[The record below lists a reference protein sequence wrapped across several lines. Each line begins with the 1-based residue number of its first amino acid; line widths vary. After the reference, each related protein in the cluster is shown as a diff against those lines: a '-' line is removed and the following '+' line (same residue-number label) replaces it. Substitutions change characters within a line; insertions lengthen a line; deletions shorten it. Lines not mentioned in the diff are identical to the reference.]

1 MSQKRY
7 TVACLTGH
15 GIGPEV
21 MAQACRIVDAA
32 SRLHGFVVDAQHVPF
47 AANAL
52 MRFGHPFPPSS
63 RRAVLEADAVLVPSR
78 APEILEAL
86 ESELD
91 LCASVDR
98 VRFPEGSELSLLAPL
113 RDDAWRWTFERAF
126 ALARESR
133 ARVTLAAVDARWEV
147 AAAEVAA
154 HHDGLEVERLALG
167 DAVHQLV
174 FAPGRF
180 DVLVGPPEHARANAE
195 IAACLSRDRVVAW
208 GRLAGEGPGVFGPA
222 HGTAADIA
230 GQDVADPKSMLLAAA
245 LMLGEGLGERA
256 AARTVSSA
264 VARAARREWSP
275 STSGFGDVVL
285 SQLPLAL
292 ANSEFYPQV
301 AV

>member
-7 TVACLTGH
+7 TVACLSGH

-47 AANAL
+47 AAEAL

-78 APEILEAL
+78 APAILEAL

-91 LCASVDR
+91 LCTSVDR
-98 VRFPEGSELSLLAPL
+98 VRFPEGSELSLFAPL
-113 RDDAWRWTFERAF
+113 RDDAWGWTFERAF
-126 ALARESR
+126 ELARESR
-133 ARVTLAAVDARWEV
+133 ARLTLAAVDPRWLDAAGAV
-147 AAAEVAA
+147 AAQY
-154 HHDGLEVERLALG
+154 DGLEVERLTLG
-167 DAVHQLV
+167 EAVHELV
-174 FAPGRF
+174 FSPERF
-180 DVLVGPPEHARANAE
+180 DVVVGPPEHARASAE
-195 IAACLSRDRVVAW
+195 IAACLSRGRVVAW
-208 GRLAGEGPGVFGPA
+208 GRLAAEGPGVFGPA
-222 HGTAADIA
+222 HGTAHDIA

-245 LMLGEGLGERA
+245 LMLGEGLGERPA
-256 AARTVSSA
+256 AATISSA
-264 VARAARREWSP
+264 VARAARKDAAP

-285 SQLPLAL
+285 TQLPLAL

>member
-7 TVACLTGH
+7 TVACLAGH

-47 AANAL
+47 AAEAL

-78 APEILEAL
+78 APDMLEAL
-86 ESELD
+86 EGELD

-98 VRFPEGSELSLLAPL
+98 VRFPEGSELTLFAPL
-113 RDDAWRWTFERAF
+113 RHDAWSSTLARAF
-126 ALARESR
+126 ALARDSR
-133 ARVTLAAVDARWEV
+133 ARVALVEVDR
-147 AAAEVAA
+147 AAADAVQARY
-154 HHDGLEVERLALG
+154 DGLDVEHLALT

-174 FAPGRF
+174 FAPERF
-180 DVLVGPPEHARANAE
+180 DVVVCPPEHARSSAE
-195 IAACLSRDRVVAW
+195 IAACLSRARVVAW
-208 GRLAGEGPGVFGPA
+208 GRLAAEGPGVFGPT
-222 HGTAADIA
+222 HGTAHDIA
-230 GQDVADPKSMLLAAA
+230 GQGVADPRSMLLAAA
-245 LMLGEGLGERA
+245 VMLGEGLGERPA
-256 AARTVSSA
+256 AATISSA
-264 VARAARREWSP
+264 VARAARTEARP
-275 STSGFGDVVL
+275 STTGFGDVVL
-285 SQLPLAL
+285 AQLPLAL